1 VMRLGVAAAAFVP
14 EGAFPPPLDRQSRSI
29 HPSPQ
34 GEPSPQSHSD
44 PCFAADRNRSIRLG
58 SARRVARVRS
68 LRALLTRLGAIIALL
83 LLAPAA
89 DARRDRTVSGDVIK
103 AARYLQ
109 TARLDDA
116 RAVLGDLQKRAA
128 DTPEVKWLEAELAF
142 QSGDYAAAL
151 RQLDKVPDDAVE
163 GLVGQTRK
171 LAASTRSVTEGF
183 AEARSPQGHFII
195 RYAPGPDAT
204 IAGLAGEVLDAAW
217 QAIGDDL
224 GLEPADPIRVE
235 LLGAPSDLAKMSP
248 LTETDIETTGTI
260 ALSKYNKL
268 MVVSPRA
275 TLFGYPWMDTLAH
288 EYTHLV
294 VSRLSHDTVPVW
306 LQEGLARLE
315 QTRWRRAPELQ
326 LSATEQALLSAAL
339 RKGRLITFE
348 EMHPSMAKLPSQE
361 AAALAYAEVYTLV
374 GWMQNKIGYRG
385 IRDALIAQRD
395 GKSARRAVAEALGIP
410 WSAVEKEWR
419 AHLKVGDTKAR
430 AGKPIK
436 FAKGGI
442 DSENVGLEQ
451 VNVRA
456 RKHARLGGMLR
467 ARGQNEAAVVEY
479 EKALGGGPEPF
490 VAGKLART
498 LVELGRFDRA
508 IELATP
514 LVAADH
520 HDAVAAVTLGMARS
534 ARRQWREAITAYE
547 QALGVSP
554 FDPTT
559 RCGLAEA
566 YAQTNDARATRE
578 RSACEQLKN

>member
-1 VMRLGVAAAAFVP
+1 MTHRPRRRTAPLLFACVAATAAVVP
-14 EGAFPPPLDRQSRSI
+14 
-29 HPSPQ
+29 
-34 GEPSPQSHSD
+34 
-44 PCFAADRNRSIRLG
+44 
-58 SARRVARVRS
+58 
-68 LRALLTRLGAIIALL
+68 T
-83 LLAPAA
+83 A
-89 DARRDRTVSGDVIK
+89 DARRDRTITGDVTK
-103 AARYLQ
+103 AYRYLQ

-116 RAVLGDLQKRAA
+116 RALLTDLQKRSPE
-128 DTPEVKWLEAELAF
+128 TTEVKWLEAELAF
-142 QSGDYAAAL
+142 QSGDYAGAIS
-151 RQLDKVPDDAVE
+151 QLDKVPDDAID
-163 GLVGQTRK
+163 GMVGQTRK
-171 LAASTRSVTEGF
+171 LAASTLSVTEAF
-183 AEARSPQGHFII
+183 VETRSPHGHFVI

-204 IAGLAGEVLDAAW
+204 IAGLAGEVLDSAW
-217 QAIGDDL
+217 EAIGNDL
-224 GLEPADPIRVE
+224 GLKPADPIRVE
-235 LLGAPSDLAKMSP
+235 LLGAPADLAKLSP

-275 TLFGYPWMDTLAH
+275 TIFGYPWMDTLAH

-294 VSRLSHDTVPVW
+294 VSRVAHDAVPVW

-315 QTRWRRAPELQ
+315 QSRWRRPVELQ
-326 LSATEQALLSAAL
+326 LSATEQALLTAAL
-339 RKGRLITFE
+339 RKGRLITFD

-374 GWMQNKIGYRG
+374 GWMQGKIGYRG
-385 IRDALIAQRD
+385 IRDSLIAQRE
-395 GKSARRAVAEALGIP
+395 GKSARRAVAEALGMS
-410 WSAVEKEWR
+410 WTAVEKEWR

-436 FAKGGI
+436 FAKGGV

-451 VNVRA
+451 VNLRA

-467 ARGQNEAAVVEY
+467 ARGQSEAAAIEY
-479 EKALGGGPEPF
+479 EKALAGGPEPF

-498 LVELGRFDRA
+498 LVELGKFDRA

-514 LVAADH
+514 LVASDD
-520 HDAVAAVTLGMARS
+520 HDAVAAVTLGMARL
-534 ARRQWREAITAYE
+534 ARHQWPEAITAYE

-566 YAQTNDARATRE
+566 YAQTHDPRAARE
-578 RSACEQLKN
+578 RTACDQLKN

>member
-1 VMRLGVAAAAFVP
+1 MTRGSALAAAT
-14 EGAFPPPLDRQSRSI
+14 GL
-29 HPSPQ
+29 
-34 GEPSPQSHSD
+34 
-44 PCFAADRNRSIRLG
+44 AAAVL
-58 SARRVARVRS
+58 A
-68 LRALLTRLGAIIALL
+68 
-83 LLAPAA
+83 APAA
-89 DARRDRTVSGDVIK
+89 HARRDRTVAGDVIK
-103 AARYLQ
+103 AARMLQ
-109 TARLDDA
+109 SARIDDA
-116 RAVLGDLQKRAA
+116 RVVLTDLQHRAA

-142 QSGDYAAAL
+142 QSGDYAGAVK
-151 RQLDKVPDDAVE
+151 QLDKMPDDAVD

-171 LAASTRSVTEGF
+171 LAASTLSVTEGF
-183 AEARSPQGHFII
+183 AEIRSPRGHFAI

-224 GLEPADPIRVE
+224 GLKPADPIRVE

-275 TLFGYPWMDTLAH
+275 TIFGYPWMDTLAH
-288 EYTHLV
+288 EYTHLI
-294 VSRLSHDTVPVW
+294 VSRLAHDAVPVW

-326 LSATEQALLSAAL
+326 LTATEQALLTAGL
-339 RKGRLITFE
+339 RKGRLITFD

-361 AAALAYAEVYTLV
+361 AAALAYAEVYTLAA
-374 GWMQNKIGYRG
+374 WMQNKIGYRG
-385 IRDALIAQRD
+385 IREALFAQRD
-395 GKSARRAVAEALGIP
+395 GKSARRAVAEALGMP
-410 WSAVEKEWR
+410 WTAVEREWR
-419 AHLKVGDTKAR
+419 AHLKIGDIRAR

-436 FAKGGI
+436 FAKGGV

-451 VNVRA
+451 VGTRA

-467 ARGQNEAAVVEY
+467 ARGQNEAAVAEY
-479 EKALGGGPEPF
+479 EKALAGGPEPF

-498 LVELGRFDRA
+498 LIELGRYDRA

-514 LVAADH
+514 LVTADD

-534 ARRQWREAITAYE
+534 ARHQWREAIAAYE
-547 QALGVSP
+547 LALGVSP

-566 YAQTNDARATRE
+566 YARTTDPRAARE
-578 RSACEQLKN
+578 RSACDQLKN

>member
-1 VMRLGVAAAAFVP
+1 MTRAGTW
-14 EGAFPPPLDRQSRSI
+14 RR
-29 HPSPQ
+29 
-34 GEPSPQSHSD
+34 
-44 PCFAADRNRSIRLG
+44 
-58 SARRVARVRS
+58 ARRGAVVTAS
-68 LRALLTRLGAIIALL
+68 LVGLALC
-83 LLAPAA
+83 APAA
-89 DARRDRTVSGDVIK
+89 EARRDRTVTGDVIK
-103 AARYLQ
+103 AARFLQ

-116 RAVLGDLQKRAA
+116 RALLADLQKRVP
-128 DTPEVKWLEAELAF
+128 DTHEVRWLEAELAF
-142 QSGDYAAAL
+142 QSGDYAGAL
-151 RQLDKVPDDAVE
+151 KQLDKVPDDAVE

-171 LAASTRSVTEGF
+171 LAASTLSVTDAF
-183 AEARSPQGHFII
+183 SEARSPRGHFVI

-204 IAGLAGEVLDAAW
+204 IAALAGEVLDAAW
-217 QAIGDDL
+217 EAVGEDL
-224 GLEPADPIRVE
+224 GYKPSDPIRVE
-235 LLGAPSDLAKMSP
+235 LLGAPVDLAKLSP

-275 TLFGYPWMDTLAH
+275 TIFGYPWMDTLAH

-294 VSRLSHDTVPVW
+294 VSRVAHDTVPVW

-315 QTRWRRAPELQ
+315 QTRWRHPPELQ
-326 LSATEQALLSAAL
+326 LSTTEQALLAAAL
-339 RKGRLITFE
+339 RKGRLITFD

-374 GWMQNKIGYRG
+374 GWMQGKIGYKG
-385 IRDALIAQRD
+385 IRDALLAQRD
-395 GKSARRAVAEALGIP
+395 GKSARRAVAEALGMS
-410 WSAVEKEWR
+410 WAAVEKEWR
-419 AHLKVGDTKAR
+419 THLKVGDSKAR

-436 FAKGGI
+436 FAKGGV

-451 VNVRA
+451 VNTRA

-467 ARGQNEAAVVEY
+467 ARGQNEAAALEY
-479 EKALGGGPEPF
+479 EKALASGPEPF

-498 LVELGRFDRA
+498 LIELGRFDRA

-514 LVAADH
+514 LVAADD
-520 HDAVAAVTLGMARS
+520 HDAVAAVTLGLARS
-534 ARRQWREAITAYE
+534 ARRQWPQAITAYE

-566 YAQTNDARATRE
+566 YAQINDPRAARE
-578 RSACEQLKN
+578 RSACDQLKN